1 VTRLTRAER
10 QARTRA
16 ALLEAA
22 AELVVERG
30 LAGASAEA
38 ISARAGFTRGAFY
51 SNFESKEQLFVELLH
66 ERVYGY
72 YRRMAQERIADPE
85 HAPSLRETGE
95 QLASVQEDPRGRWL
109 LRLILELLAEAGRS
123 DRVRELAATF
133 WSGTRGLAAESIRQ
147 AAAAAGQR
155 PPDDAQ
161 ALATAL
167 IALDIGLALQ
177 HYVDPDAV
185 PLSLYPD
192 LYERLFLRESA
203 GRGAGRTRPSG

>member
-1 VTRLTRAER
+1 VSRLTRAEQ

-38 ISARAGFTRGAFY
+38 ICARAGYTRGAFY

-72 YRRMAQERIADPE
+72 YRRMAEERIAHPE
-85 HAPSLRETGE
+85 SVPSLRETGE
-95 QLASVQEDPRGRWL
+95 ELARVQEDPGGRWL

-133 WSGTRGLAAESIRQ
+133 WSGTRGLAAESIRR
-147 AAAAAGQR
+147 AAAAGGR
-155 PPDDAQ
+155 PEPDDAE

-177 HYVDPDAV
+177 HYVDADAV
-185 PLSLYPD
+185 PLRLYPE
-192 LYERLFLRESA
+192 LYERLFGSFAQRKS
-203 GRGAGRTRPSG
+203 

>member
-1 VTRLTRAER
+1 MTRLTRAEQ

-16 ALLEAA
+16 ALLDAA

-30 LAGASAEA
+30 LAGSSAEA
-38 ISARAGFTRGAFY
+38 ICARAGFSRGAFY

-72 YRRMAQERIADPE
+72 YRRMAEERIAHPE
-85 HAPSLRETGE
+85 AVPSLRETGE
-95 QLASVQEDPRGRWL
+95 QLARVQEDPRGRWL

-133 WSGTRGLAAESIRQ
+133 WSGTRALSAESIRR
-147 AAAAAGQR
+147 AAATAGD
-155 PPDDAQ
+155 PEPEDAE
-161 ALATAL
+161 ALATAA

-177 HYVDPDAV
+177 HYVDPEAV
-185 PLSLYPD
+185 PLRLYPE
-192 LYERLFLRESA
+192 LYERLFAASA
-203 GRGAGRTRPSG
+203 PRRR

>member
-1 VTRLTRAER
+1 VTRLTRAEQ

-38 ISARAGFTRGAFY
+38 ICARAGFTRGAFY

-72 YRRMAQERIADPE
+72 YRRMAEERIADPE
-85 HAPSLRETGE
+85 RAPSLRETGE
-95 QLASVQEDPRGRWL
+95 QLARVQEDPGGRWL

-123 DRVRELAATF
+123 ERVRELAATF
-133 WSGTRGLAAESIRQ
+133 WSGSRALTAESVRR
-147 AAAAAGQR
+147 AHAAAGE
-155 PPDDAQ
+155 PEPDDAE

-177 HYVDPDAV
+177 HYVDPEAV

-192 LYERLFLRESA
+192 LYERLFAASA
-203 GRGAGRTRPSG
+203 PRPR